1 MSQRPRFTIERASIE
16 TGAVRIVGAE
26 LHHLRVV
33 RRLVAGSE
41 VTLIDEAGQIY
52 AGRIERY
59 EPDCAVVALAPLG
72 LRGGSSE
79 LILAAGLIKG
89 PRMDLLVEK
98 AAELGAAELIPL
110 LTTRSAARQAGVQRV
125 ERWSRIATSAVKQSL
140 APRRMT
146 IRDPIAVAQFV
157 SNLPQDTLA
166 VMCLID
172 APPLGALIRE
182 ARPRRILL
190 ACGPEGGFDADEIAL
205 MREAEFRA
213 AALGPNRLRSET
225 AALAALSIAAGA
237 IFEIAGRN

>member
-1 MSQRPRFTIERASIE
+1 MARDTAAAMSQPPRFTIERASIKA
-16 TGAVRIVGAE
+16 GAVRIGGAE
-26 LHHLRVV
+26 LHHLRDV
-33 RRLVAGSE
+33 RRLAAGSE
-41 VTLIDEAGQIY
+41 ITLIDEAGQIY

-59 EPDCAVVALAPLG
+59 EPDCAMVAIAPLG
-72 LRGGSSE
+72 PC
-79 LILAAGLIKG
+79 G

-110 LTTRSAARQAGVQRV
+110 LTTRSAARQAGAQRV
-125 ERWSRIATSAVKQSL
+125 ERWGRIATSAVKQSL

-157 SNLPQDTLA
+157 SDLPQDTLA

-205 MREAEFRA
+205 MRDAEFRA